1 MHTRCF
7 TFVYLNFVSV
17 FLKEK
22 RERRGK
28 NCAEIDKE
36 VIQYKTLNSQ
46 LILIRC
52 GKIQEDGHGPYRLPE
67 SQFHTLNQRA
77 I

>member
-1 MHTRCF
+1 MLCIQDALLLF
-7 TFVYLNFVSV
+7 TSILCLFFKHRK
-17 FLKEK
+17 KE
-22 RERRGK
+22 RGRRGK
-28 NCAEIDKE
+28 NCAEIEKE

-67 SQFHTLNQRA
+67 
-77 I
+77 

>member
-1 MHTRCF
+1 MLYFCLLKFCVCF
-7 TFVYLNFVSV
+7 LT
-17 FLKEK
+17 EK

-28 NCAEIDKE
+28 NCAEIEKE

-52 GKIQEDGHGPYRLPE
+52 GKIQEDGHGPYCLPE
-67 SQFHTLNQRA
+67 YQFHTLNQRA